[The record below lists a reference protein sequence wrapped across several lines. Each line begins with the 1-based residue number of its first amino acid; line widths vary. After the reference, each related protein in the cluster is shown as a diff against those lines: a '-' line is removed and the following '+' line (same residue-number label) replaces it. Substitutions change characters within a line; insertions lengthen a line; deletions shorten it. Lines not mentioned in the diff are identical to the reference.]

1 MKKERSYKN
10 PYHQTQSELAEWLV
24 LFAQDYS
31 TTQVADAL
39 VERYPERSTGDPKAD
54 HRLAKEA
61 VCTVNPND
69 SRYNAE
75 KWANQYGLMQAN
87 HVKGREKRIRQLE
100 TKSERALNAAF
111 DILEPT
117 ISSLSPKERLT
128 LLPKALL
135 TLIQAVK
142 SVNPPVTR
150 AEQEAIEEDA
160 QAEERAQIHAEI
172 EEYTNRIRPEIAR
185 DMLWDGESFDEITR
199 QTRLDEDQIKNDVA
213 RQRVDGEVI
222 GMIKSGLNREEIQEQ
237 TNLPY
242 AYIDRLMENPDE
254 DRIYRFALPEE
265 EPPTNAEET
274 GAPSANGN
282 GGDLA
287 GHSVTVPNLK

>member
-1 MKKERSYKN
+1 MSEKRSFKN

-24 LFAQDYS
+24 LFVQDFS
-31 TTQVADAL
+31 TAEVADAL
-39 VERYPERSTGDPKAD
+39 VARYPERSTGDPKAD
-54 HRLAKEA
+54 HRWAKEA

-75 KWANQYGLMQAN
+75 KRAKQYGLMQAN

-100 TKSERALNAAF
+100 SKSERALNAAF

-135 TLIQAVK
+135 PLIQAVK

-150 AEQEAIEEDA
+150 TEQETLERE
-160 QAEERAQIHAEI
+160 AEEGAQIQAEI

-185 DMLWDGESFDEITR
+185 DRLWEGESFDEITR
-199 QTRLDEDQIKNDVA
+199 QTRLDEDQIKNDLA

-265 EPPTNAEET
+265 EPPTDDEKI
-274 GAPSANGN
+274 GVLSGN
-282 GGDLA
+282 GSGENLA
-287 GHSVTVPNLK
+287 AKFGNSP

>member
-1 MKKERSYKN
+1 M
-10 PYHQTQSELAEWLV
+10 
-24 LFAQDYS
+24 LFAQDFS
-31 TTQVADAL
+31 TAEVADAL
-39 VERYPERSTGDPKAD
+39 VARYPERSTGDPKAD
-54 HRLAKEA
+54 HRWAKEA

-75 KWANQYGLMQAN
+75 KRAKQYGLMQAN

-100 TKSERALNAAF
+100 SKSERALNAAF

-135 TLIQAVK
+135 PLIQAVK

-150 AEQEAIEEDA
+150 TEQETLERE
-160 QAEERAQIHAEI
+160 AEEGAQIQAEI

-185 DMLWDGESFDEITR
+185 DRLWEGESFDEITR
-199 QTRLDEDQIKNDVA
+199 QTRLDEDQIKNDLA

-265 EPPTNAEET
+265 EPPTDDEKI
-274 GAPSANGN
+274 GALSGN
-282 GGDLA
+282 GSGENLA
-287 GHSVTVPNLK
+287 AKFENSP